1 MAYHEAASSG
11 GNHGHGSI
19 FPLRKIT
26 LGHGN
31 QIETSISRI
40 NAQKKMKPGIMRWVS
55 LGCARQNGTNRKKT
69 GILKMPE
76 LSHFGEFRH
85 SSCSSGIYTQ
95 KRPMLILSKL
105 K

>member
-19 FPLRKIT
+19 FPQRKIT

-55 LGCARQNGTNRKKT
+55 LAVPG
-69 GILKMPE
+69 KMEPA
-76 LSHFGEFRH
+76 GKNWD
-85 SSCSSGIYTQ
+85 T
-95 KRPMLILSKL
+95 
-105 K
+105 